1 MSIGTIDIAVSALAR
16 WLGGSM
22 IGSKAFDV
30 ALDIAGKTIGIQVS
44 SREPIDK
51 RLANIE
57 TARQSLASA
66 LSAIDELQA
75 EAELSAAKVEELK
88 AELGAVA
95 AEHEKA
101 QGNLLTAQEL
111 AKLDADEVKRLMGVP
126 TAKTVWLERGI
137 SFFIGVLASVV
148 ASVIW
153 TLLT

>member
-30 ALDIAGKTIGIQVS
+30 ALDIAGKTIGIEVS
-44 SREPIDK
+44 AREPIDK

-57 TARQSLASA
+57 AARQSLASA

-75 EAELSAAKVEELK
+75 EAEHSAAKVEELK

-95 AEHEKA
+95 AEHEKS

-111 AKLDADEVKRLMGVP
+111 AKLDADG
-126 TAKTVWLERGI
+126 
-137 SFFIGVLASVV
+137 
-148 ASVIW
+148 
-153 TLLT
+153 